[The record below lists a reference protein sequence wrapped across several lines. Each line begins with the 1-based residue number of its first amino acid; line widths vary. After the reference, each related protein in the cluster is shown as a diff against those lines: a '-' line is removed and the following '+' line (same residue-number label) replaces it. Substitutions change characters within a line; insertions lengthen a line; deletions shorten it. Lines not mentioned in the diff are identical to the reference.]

1 MKNCAVLCA
10 KLMIGD
16 SGIVLRS
23 TCLPKL
29 QPSLIA
35 LLLIVDPE
43 SASER
48 ERKEMAAL
56 EKGL

>member
-1 MKNCAVLCA
+1 
-10 KLMIGD
+10 MIGD